1 MFHLATKPVVVAKG
15 YTQSHSLDYQDTY
28 APVVKHSSLR
38 TILSLVAA
46 LDLEITQLDIKTAF
60 LYDELEEELYLEQPK
75 GFVTAGREKEVCRLK
90 NSLYGLKQAKNLDN
104 PTQTV

>member
-1 MFHLATKPVVVAKG
+1 MAANTSSTGRTAIKAKLILKIKPGHKDIPPRYKARLVAKG
-15 YTQSHSLDYQDTY
+15 YTQSHGLDFQDTY

-60 LYDELEEELYLEQPK
+60 L
-75 GFVTAGREKEVCRLK
+75 
-90 NSLYGLKQAKNLDN
+90 
-104 PTQTV
+104 